1 MDLYIV
7 LNITQNLNFMLNFSY
22 VIHHSKYFM
31 PEQKPTVFSISTAT
45 IIKVILTLAIL
56 YFVFIIRDVISLLV
70 VSLILAI
77 LIDPLAD
84 WFEKKKIPR
93 TLAVLLV
100 YLVLISLIGLFIV
113 LIIPPL
119 TAQFDQLTNQVPAYW
134 EKIKSL
140 GENQYL
146 AQYNPETLQNWLK
159 NIETNFA
166 AGIFSRLGGIVGGV
180 ASMVLILFLT
190 FYTVIDEKNIKKMAL
205 RLIPSQYQLY
215 VTEMATRVKNKMG
228 AWLKGQL
235 ILCFIIGVCVFLGLT
250 ILGVDYA
257 LVLGIIAGMF
267 EIVPYIGPWL
277 TGILVVFIAFGQSPT
292 TALLA
297 AAFIIVLQALEN
309 NLIVP
314 KVMQK
319 AVGLNPIISILAIII
334 GAKTAGVVGVAL
346 AIPVASALSILL
358 QDFFFKEN

>member
-1 MDLYIV
+1 M
-7 LNITQNLNFMLNFSY
+7 S
-22 VIHHSKYFM
+22 
-31 PEQKPTVFSISTAT
+31 EQKPTVFNISTAT
-45 IIKVILTLAIL
+45 IVKVILTLAIL
-56 YFVFIIRDVISLLV
+56 YFVYIIRDIISLLV
-70 VSLILAI
+70 ISLIMAI

-84 WFEKKKIPR
+84 WFEKRKIPR

-119 TAQFDQLTNQVPAYW
+119 TAQFDQLTNQIPSYW
-134 EKIKSL
+134 EKIKSF
-140 GENQYL
+140 GENSGYL
-146 AQYNPETLQNWLK
+146 SQYNPETLLNSLK
-159 NIETNFA
+159 NIETSLA
-166 AGIFSRLGGIVGGV
+166 EGVFSRVGGIVGSV

-190 FYTVIDEKNIKKMAL
+190 FYIVIDEKNIKKMAL
-205 RLIPSQYQLY
+205 RLVPAQYQIY
-215 VTEMATRVKNKMG
+215 VSEIATRMKEKMG

-235 ILCFIIGVCVFLGLT
+235 ILCLIIGVCVFLGLT

-257 LVLGIIAGMF
+257 LVLGLIAAMF
-267 EIVPYIGPWL
+267 EIVPYLGPWL
-277 TGILVVFIAFGQSPT
+277 TGILVVFIAFGQSPM
-292 TALLA
+292 TALFA
-297 AAFIIVLQALEN
+297 AVFIIVLQALEN

-334 GAKTAGVVGVAL
+334 GAKTAGVIGVAL

-358 QDFFFKEN
+358 QDFFKET

>member
-1 MDLYIV
+1 
-7 LNITQNLNFMLNFSY
+7 
-22 VIHHSKYFM
+22 M
-31 PEQKPTVFSISTAT
+31 PEQKPTVFNISTAA
-45 IIKVILTLAIL
+45 IVKVILTLAIL
-56 YFVFIIRDVISLLV
+56 YFVYIIRDVISLLV

-84 WFEKKKIPR
+84 WFERKKIPR

-100 YLVLISLIGLFIV
+100 YLVLISLIGLFVV

-119 TAQFDQLTNQVPAYW
+119 TAQFEQLTDQIPSYW
-134 EKIKSL
+134 EKIKSFS
-140 GENQYL
+140 ENGYL
-146 AQYNPETLQNWLK
+146 SQYNPETLQNSLK
-159 NIETNFA
+159 KIETTLA
-166 AGIFSRLGGIVGGV
+166 EGAFSKLGGIVGGI

-190 FYTVIDEKNIKKMAL
+190 FYIVIDEKNIKKMAL
-205 RLIPSQYQLY
+205 RLVPAQYQLY
-215 VTEMATRVKNKMG
+215 ATEIATRMKEKMG

-235 ILCFIIGVCVFLGLT
+235 ILCLIIGVCVSLGLT
-250 ILGVDYA
+250 ILRVDYA
-257 LVLGIIAGMF
+257 LVLGLIAAMF
-267 EIVPYIGPWL
+267 EIVPYLGPWL

-292 TALLA
+292 TALFA

-334 GAKTAGVVGVAL
+334 GAKTAGVIGVAL

-358 QDFFFKEN
+358 QDFFKEN